1 MVWIPSWTF
10 RWASFSFQ
18 WWWMQSFW
26 RWIPSAPSISS
37 WERFWWVPPLSS
49 PVSIPIQS
57 SHIPTPQVET
67 TSMNAW
73 IDYQGN
79 GFTSPGNL
87 RIQASQLISEKF
99 PNHSPE
105 EQQNMIEASVAFHI
119 QEIESNLDHKRGFAK
134 LALPL
139 PEWTN
144 WQDIKIYLVGY
155 DGKNPQNSK
164 LEIHLNW
171 NRIKI
176 LTIADMW
183 LMDFVTNSISRS
195 WEILILICSGK
206 KFNWE
211 TEIAPGYLRK
221 AKERLS
227 QDLIDFF
234 GIGWHPFIL
243 GSKKFNAQFNSWIK
257 NNQIPLIQEASINS
271 IFQKI

>member
-1 MVWIPSWTF
+1 M
-10 RWASFSFQ
+10 
-18 WWWMQSFW
+18 
-26 RWIPSAPSISS
+26 
-37 WERFWWVPPLSS
+37 EC
-49 PVSIPIQS
+49 
-57 SHIPTPQVET
+57 
-67 TSMNAW
+67 W

-105 EQQNMIEASVAFHI
+105 EQQNMIEASIAFHI

-195 WEILILICSGK
+195 WEILLLICSGK

-211 TEIAPGYLRK
+211 TDTAPGYLRK

-243 GSKKFNAQFNSWIK
+243 GSKKFNAQFNFGITTQAK
-257 NNQIPLIQEASINS
+257 NEIQEIEIID
-271 IFQKI
+271 IFN

>member
-10 RWASFSFQ
+10 QRASFSFQ

-37 WERFWWVPPLSS
+37 WERFWWVPPISS
-49 PVSIPIQS
+49 PVSIPIQP
-57 SHIPTPQVET
+57 SHIPTTQVET

-144 WQDIKIYLVGY
+144 WQDIKIYLVEY
-155 DGKNPQNSK
+155 DEKNPQNSK
-164 LEIHLNW
+164 IEIFLSW
-171 NRIKI
+171 KQIKF
-176 LTIADMW
+176 LTIADIG
-183 LMDFVTNSISRS
+183 LMDFVTKTISRS
-195 WEILILICSGK
+195 WEILLLICARK
-206 KFNWE
+206 KFSWE
-211 TEIAPGYLRK
+211 NNEQASSKFRK
-221 AKERLS
+221 AKERFVEEMGE
-227 QDLIDFF
+227 FF
-234 GIGWHPFIL
+234 QIEWEPLVL
-243 GSKKFNAQFNSWIK
+243 GSKKYNPQFDFWAKETARIKFQDKSFNNLF
-257 NNQIPLIQEASINS
+257 
-271 IFQKI
+271 